1 MMNEQRRK
9 KPGKVSLV
17 LMCLLLAVLIA
28 VNAVLYANAS
38 LVTTFL
44 SGLETSQAGTEAAA
58 ASAEITQEIAS
69 EGMVL
74 LENDG
79 ALPLASGSRVNLFGY
94 ASNEVIYGGSGSG
107 AGNTAD
113 NVTLPQGLA
122 NAGFE
127 VNQEL
132 ADFYAER
139 AVPRNSEG
147 FSGNDYSVNE
157 VPVSEYSDELLE
169 NAQAFSDV
177 AIVAISRAGG
187 EGGDLPLDMA
197 GYNGGD
203 AGRHYLELQQ
213 VEQDLLAM
221 VEERFETVIVLVN
234 SSNAMELGFLQDG
247 NVDAALW
254 VGGPGETGCNAIG
267 QILSGEVNPSGRLP
281 DTYAY
286 DVTSAPSYYNFGAY
300 DYSNTTFGDGMT
312 YHYVDY
318 TEGIYVGYRFY
329 ETRWMDNA
337 TGACD
342 EDAYAA
348 AVQYPFGYGLS
359 YTTFDKEI
367 ANFTDD
373 GETVTV
379 EVNVTNTGSVAGK
392 EVVQV
397 YYTAP
402 YTEGGIEKSHV
413 VLAGFGKTNL
423 LETGSSET
431 VTITFSYED
440 MASYDYAGVKAQGGA
455 YVLEAGDYQ
464 IKLMDN
470 AHDLIDSRT
479 VTVETDVIYND
490 AGAGAR
496 STDLTAAVNHFDEA
510 TYTEPITYVS
520 RADWEGTLPTER
532 APESREASEEV
543 IALLTDPH
551 HEEDESAEPIVV
563 ADHGL
568 TLTDMEG
575 VAYDDEQWD
584 LLLEQMSV
592 EDMITLVTNGGWST
606 PAIASVGKPAT
617 SEIDGPAGMNNLMT
631 GATGNQF
638 TSEVLMGATW
648 NAALVEEMGQV
659 FGAEL
664 AANNVSGVY
673 APAMNLH
680 RSPFGGRNFEYVSED
695 SLLSGKLMAA
705 EVRGIQSN
713 GVYCYCKHFALND
726 QETYRDVGGPAT
738 WSNEQ
743 AIRELYLK
751 PFELAVKEGGSQGM
765 MTSYNRIGGT
775 WTGANAALLQDVL
788 RGEWGFVGTVVT
800 DAATTATGM
809 LYMDL
814 NAAVR
819 AGNDLLLSL
828 SVINPTA
835 DLTPTTET
843 NTGNQALRQACK
855 NILYTEANSRVLELA
870 QETGQLPSWVYLL
883 IVLDVA
889 VVALEVLYFV
899 KRTKKAK
906 AWKAAQR

>member
-1 MMNEQRRK
+1 MNGK
-9 KPGKVSLV
+9 KMKRPGKISLV
-17 LMCLLLAVLIA
+17 LMCLLLVVLIA
-28 VNAVLYANAS
+28 ANCLLYANSS

-44 SGLETSQAGTEAAA
+44 SGLETSQAGAEAAA
-58 ASAEITQEIAS
+58 VSAEMTQRVAS

-74 LENDG
+74 LENNG
-79 ALPLASGSRVNLFGY
+79 SLPLASGSKVNLFGY

-113 NVTLPQGLA
+113 NVTLPQGLT

-132 ADFYAER
+132 VDFYAER
-139 AVPRNSEG
+139 AVARDSSG

-157 VPVSEYSDELLE
+157 VAVSEYSDELMT
-169 NAQAFSDV
+169 NAKEFSDV

-221 VEERFETVIVLVN
+221 VEEQFETVIVLIN
-234 SSNAMELGFLQDG
+234 SSNAMELGFLEDG
-247 NVDAALW
+247 NIDAALW
-254 VGGPGETGCNAIG
+254 VGGPGETGCTAIG
-267 QILSGEVNPSGRLP
+267 QLLSGEVNPSGRLP

-286 DVTSAPSYYNFGAY
+286 DATSAPSYCNFGAY
-300 DYSNTTFGDGMT
+300 DYTNTTFGDGMT

-318 TEGIYVGYRFY
+318 AEGIYVGYRYY
-329 ETRWMDNA
+329 ETRWVDNA

-342 EDAYAA
+342 EAAYAA

-359 YTTFDKEI
+359 YTTFDKQI
-367 ANFTDD
+367 ANFSDD
-373 GETVTV
+373 GETVTM
-379 EVNVTNTGSVAGK
+379 EVSVTNTGSVPGK

-402 YTEGGIEKSHV
+402 YTVGGIEKSHV
-413 VLAGFGKTNL
+413 VLAGFGKTGL
-423 LETGSSET
+423 LEAGASET
-431 VTITFSYED
+431 VTVTFTYED
-440 MASYDYAGVKAQGGA
+440 MASYDYAGAKAEGGA

-470 AHDLIDSRT
+470 AHTLLDSRT
-479 VTVETDVIYND
+479 VTVESDVIYND

-496 STDLTAAVNHFDEA
+496 SSDLTAAVNRFDEA

-520 RADWEGTLPTER
+520 RADWEGTLPTGR
-532 APESREASEEV
+532 AAASREASDEV
-543 IALLTDPH
+543 IALLTDLH
-551 HEEDESAEPIVV
+551 HEVDESDEPIVV

-568 TLTDMEG
+568 SLTDMEG
-575 VAYDDEQWD
+575 LAYDDPQWD
-584 LLLEQMSV
+584 LLLEQLSV
-592 EDMITLVTNGGWST
+592 EDMVNLIANGGWST
-606 PAIASVGKPAT
+606 PAIASVGKPGT
-617 SEIDGPAGMNNLMT
+617 SEIDGPAGMNNLMN

-648 NAALVEEMGQV
+648 DVALVEEMGQI

-673 APAMNLH
+673 APAMNTH
-680 RSPFGGRNFEYVSED
+680 RTPFGGRNFEYVSED
-695 SLLSGKLMAA
+695 SLLAGKLMAA

-743 AIRELYLK
+743 AIREIYLR
-751 PFELAVKEGGSQGM
+751 PFELAVKEGGSQGI

-775 WTGANAALLQDVL
+775 WTGASTALLQDVL

-819 AGNDLLLSL
+819 AGNDLMLSL
-828 SVINPTA
+828 LWFNPSV
-835 DLTPTTET
+835 DLTPTTGN

-855 NILYTEANSRVLELA
+855 NILYTEANSRVMELA
-870 QETGQLPSWVYLL
+870 QEADQLPGWVYLL
-883 IVLDVA
+883 VVIDLA
-889 VVALEVLYFV
+889 VVGLEVLYFV
-899 KRTKKAK
+899 KRSKKAK
-906 AWKAAQR
+906 AWKAAQG